1 MTGDMQPQL
10 DIQKLPLLPLAFF
23 RGSPSREISVYSRGK
38 LRQVGRGL
46 SGMIVTTSDSLT
58 SVPAGTIACPFGL
71 KCLSSD
77 HQAIV
82 INGTATFLFSD
93 TQKLGKTFD
102 FSVGPKG
109 QYLSEDP
116 DKIGDRLA
124 EILASTIFSSA
135 GRKELNLLLSSQDE
149 LSAEVAAS
157 LLTDQALE
165 KTGISLNSLAIT
177 SLRPSPDIEKALEA
191 IRSEELKKNA
201 DVAIHERQM
210 AAELQDRKLKQ
221 EQIQTSKK
229 VQEGERELLETK
241 METEK
246 RNACLLKEVQEI
258 ELDKDKALQIHNQEQ
273 KKLAS
278 LTEAE
283 IAKIESG
290 IVQEKAGNTVVMG
303 EAQGKSLQ
311 AFADALKGL
320 DPKTIQALALQG
332 GDSKNTIA
340 AAFLELAE
348 KAGSIGTLNITPDLL
363 DSLMKRSAS

>member
-1 MTGDMQPQL
+1 MQPQVE
-10 DIQKLPLLPLAFF
+10 IRPLLFLPLALF
-23 RGSPSREISVYSRGK
+23 RGSPSREITVFSKGK
-38 LRQVGRGL
+38 IRKSGPGL
-46 SGMIVTTSDSLT
+46 SGLMVTTRDSII
-58 SVPAGTIACPFGL
+58 SVPIGTIACPFGL

-77 HQAIV
+77 HQSIA
-82 INGTATFLFSD
+82 INGTATFLFEN

-124 EILASTIFSSA
+124 EIMASTIFSA
-135 GRKELNLLLSSQDE
+135 TGQKPLNKLLSSQDV
-149 LSAEVAAS
+149 LSTEVTAA
-157 LLTDQALE
+157 LLMDQAL
-165 KTGISLNSLAIT
+165 KKAGICLNSLAIT
-177 SLRPSPDIEKALEA
+177 SIRPSLDIEKALES

-258 ELDKDKALQIHNQEQ
+258 ELDKDKALQLHNQEQ
-273 KKLAS
+273 KKLAMVTDS
-278 LTEAE
+278 E
-283 IAKIESG
+283 IAKIESV
-290 IVQEKAGNTVVMG
+290 IVKEKAENTVTMG

-311 AFADALKGL
+311 AFSDAIKDL
-320 DPKTIQALALQG
+320 DPKTIQSLALQG
-332 GDSKNTIA
+332 ADSKTTIA
-340 AAFLELAE
+340 TAFLELAE
-348 KAGSIGTLNITPDLL
+348 KAGQIGTLNISPDLL
-363 DSLMKRSAS
+363 DSLTKHRTS